1 MTEAVKTCW
10 LKFTLKSDATL
21 GRGDGVAGVVDAEV
35 QHDRYGLPYLGG
47 KTLKGL
53 LGAECAEIMYA
64 LEQIGVSD
72 TDLDEWRNAAQFLFG
87 RPGSRL
93 EDRSKMRIGNAQ
105 LPEDL
110 RDALIAEF
118 RPIQDKSEKQRQR
131 EREREW
137 GQQRIANL
145 EALTATR
152 AQTAMDPKSGAP
164 LRRTLRTMRVVLRET
179 SFVARLDFRD
189 NPDDRVLW
197 LLAACV
203 KAFHRAGTGRHRGR
217 GRLTAELY
225 DAPLYDRETAQP
237 MTPDPVTATWF
248 QAFEKEVK
256 HAGAHVPDPAD

>member
-1 MTEAVKTCW
+1 MIKTVRTCW
-10 LKFTLKSDATL
+10 LKFTLKSDAAL

-35 QHDRYGLPYLGG
+35 QHDRYGLPYVGG

-64 LEQIGVSD
+64 LKRSGVSD

-87 RPGSRL
+87 GPGSRL

-118 RPIQDKSEKQRQR
+118 RPIQGKSGEQ
-131 EREREW
+131 REREW

-152 AQTAMDPKSGAP
+152 TQTAMDPKSGAP
-164 LRRTLRTMRVVLRET
+164 LKHTLRTMRVVLRET

-189 NPDDRVLW
+189 DPDDRVLW

-203 KAFHRAGTGRHRGR
+203 KAFRRAGAGRHRGR
-217 GRLTAELY
+217 GRLTGELY
-225 DAPLYDRETAQP
+225 DAPLYDRKTAQP
-237 MTPDPVTATWF
+237 LTPDSVTATWF

-256 HAGAHVPDPAD
+256 HAGAHVSDPAD